1 MPAAAQETGTPT
13 PETLSGAYTG
23 KVYSP
28 YAHRGFPER
37 PLWGDSHLH
46 TSLSMDAGL
55 FGNRLPPRNRGIFLN
70 KLMEI
75 NRMALNGEF
84 VQHTEYLEI
93 IVTGMYDM
101 EEAIDKFPLV
111 LAACR
116 DAKIAKALIDFR
128 KLGGDV
134 YATEKVMYAWKIEE
148 HYRNHLS
155 TGGQNLQ
162 IAYVGQSPLVSTYE
176 PGVEIIESKGLP
188 FALFED
194 SRKAIEWLGVKADVS
209 PQH

>member
-1 MPAAAQETGTPT
+1 M
-13 PETLSGAYTG
+13 
-23 KVYSP
+23 V
-28 YAHRGFPER
+28 
-37 PLWGDSHLH
+37 
-46 TSLSMDAGL
+46 
-55 FGNRLPPRNRGIFLN
+55 
-70 KLMEI
+70 
-75 NRMALNGEF
+75 LNGEL

-111 LAACR
+111 LVACR
-116 DAKIAKALIDFR
+116 DAKVAKVLIDFR
-128 KLGGDV
+128 KLGGEV
-134 YATEKVMYAWKIEE
+134 HATEKVMYAWKIEE

-162 IAYVGQSPLVSTYE
+162 IAYLGQSPLVSTFE
-176 PGVEIIESKGLP
+176 PGVEFAESKGLP

-194 SRKAIEWLGVKADVS
+194 SRKAIEWLSVKADVS

>member
-1 MPAAAQETGTPT
+1 
-13 PETLSGAYTG
+13 
-23 KVYSP
+23 
-28 YAHRGFPER
+28 
-37 PLWGDSHLH
+37 
-46 TSLSMDAGL
+46 MDAGL

-116 DAKIAKALIDFR
+116 DAKIAKTLIDFR

-134 YATEKVMYAWKIEE
+134 YATEKVMYA
-148 HYRNHLS
+148 
-155 TGGQNLQ
+155 
-162 IAYVGQSPLVSTYE
+162 
-176 PGVEIIESKGLP
+176 
-188 FALFED
+188 
-194 SRKAIEWLGVKADVS
+194 
-209 PQH
+209 

>member
-1 MPAAAQETGTPT
+1 M
-13 PETLSGAYTG
+13 
-23 KVYSP
+23 
-28 YAHRGFPER
+28 
-37 PLWGDSHLH
+37 
-46 TSLSMDAGL
+46 
-55 FGNRLPPRNRGIFLN
+55 
-70 KLMEI
+70 
-75 NRMALNGEF
+75 
-84 VQHTEYLEI
+84 
-93 IVTGMYDM
+93 
-101 EEAIDKFPLV
+101 LV
-111 LAACR
+111 ACR
-116 DAKIAKALIDFR
+116 DAKVAKVLIDFR

-134 YATEKVMYAWKIEE
+134 HATEKIVYAWKIEE

-176 PGVEIIESKGLP
+176 PGVEIVESMGLP